1 MVQQAH
7 ELPPPPCVRLS
18 LGVTGHRATHAAW
31 EANGPRIQQCLSRIL
46 DIVDEAVS
54 SSGTPFGQ
62 PIGRTRLHTVLADG
76 VDQLSA
82 REALRRGWE
91 LVVPLPFGSALNRA
105 LNSRPATVS
114 DARALLAG
122 ERCLDPQADARAAA
136 IDELAARARVLELAE
151 QDAAMGSAFLASL
164 ASPDD
169 RSLVDAFNADV
180 SQRVAL
186 ASRVLVEQADI
197 IIAVWDGARTS
208 FAGGTGHTVA
218 AALEHGTSVIWIDAL
233 EPEAWRILVSPESLA
248 SARNLPQDPDREER
262 LRQMVTTALVP
273 TGPVATGSTPDRL
286 RVGAA
291 ALDGSHWRQ
300 TSRSLWHIYRFIEA
314 AFGGDGPGRIFRSL
328 RVTFEPPAAIG
339 TGSGAH
345 LLSAMGSLP
354 GMGSDFARAIEVHV
368 LRRFAL
374 ADGIASHLS
383 DRYRGGMSISF
394 ILSALAIVGGIAYLP
409 FFDYHLKWPFALL
422 EFVLLTGI
430 VAITV
435 VGQRRNW
442 HGRWFETRRA
452 AEYLRHAPLLLAVGA
467 MRAPGRWPRGTGSSW
482 PELYARH
489 AMREVGL
496 PAVQVT
502 ADYLKMALQTLLD
515 LHVCPQRDYHHA
527 KARRLARVH
536 HNLDK
541 ISEWLFLLA
550 IFSVSAYLL
559 LEISIFLGVDVKALH
574 KNFSKIA
581 TFLGVMLPTFG
592 AAVAG
597 IRYFADFERFAAISE
612 ITATRL
618 SSIHDRI
625 VILLAAPNEAIDYG
639 AVCELVHDCDEVVVS
654 EIENWQSVFGGKH
667 MTIPV

>member
-1 MVQQAH
+1 MTS
-7 ELPPPPCVRLS
+7 C
-18 LGVTGHRATHAAW
+18 
-31 EANGPRIQQCLSRIL
+31 PRIEQCLARIL
-46 DIVDEAVS
+46 DIVQDAVARC
-54 SSGTPFGQ
+54 GTPFGRAVE
-62 PIGRTRLHTVLADG
+62 RTRLHTVLADG
-76 VDQLSA
+76 VDQLAA
-82 REALRRGWE
+82 REALQRGWE
-91 LVVPLPFGSALNRA
+91 LVVPLPFGRALNRA
-105 LNSRPATVS
+105 LNARPATFE

-122 ERCLDPQADARAAA
+122 EPSHDPQAAARAAA
-136 IDELAARARVLELAE
+136 IDELCARARVLELVD
-151 QDAAMGSAFLASL
+151 QDATMEPAFLASL

-218 AALEHGTSVIWIDAL
+218 AALEHGTNVIWIDAL

-248 SARNLPQDPDREER
+248 SARTLPHDPDREER
-262 LRQMVTTALVP
+262 LRQMVHAALVP
-273 TGPVATGSTPDRL
+273 TGPASADAGVDRM

-300 TSRSLWHIYRFIEA
+300 TSRSLWHVYRFIEA
-314 AFGGDGPGRIFRSL
+314 AFGGASVGRLFRTF
-328 RVTFEPPAAIG
+328 RVTFEPPASIG
-339 TGSGAH
+339 TGSGAQ
-345 LLSAMGSLP
+345 LLSAMRSLP
-354 GMGSDFARAIEVHV
+354 GMGHDYAQAIETHV

-374 ADGIASHLS
+374 ADGIAAHLS
-383 DRYRGGMSISF
+383 ERYRGGMSSSF
-394 ILSALAIVGGIAYLP
+394 ILSALAIVGGLAYLP
-409 FFDYHLKWPFALL
+409 FFDYPLKWPFAVLELALL
-422 EFVLLTGI
+422 AGI

-452 AEYLRHAPLLLAVGA
+452 AEYLRHAPLLLALGA
-467 MRAPGRWPRGTGSSW
+467 TRAPGRWPRGAGSSW

-489 AMREVGL
+489 AIREVGL

-502 ADYLKMALQTLLD
+502 TPYLKMVLQTLLD
-515 LHVCPQRDYHHA
+515 LHVIPQRDYHHA
-527 KARRLARVH
+527 KARRLALVH
-536 HNLDK
+536 HNLDR

-559 LEISIFLGVDVKALH
+559 FEVSLLMGLQAEPMH
-574 KNFSKIA
+574 KGLSKTA

-625 VILLAAPNEAIDYG
+625 MILLAAADEAIDYG